1 MKRIVNALSKLR
13 SRQRAY
19 AVLALCAAT
28 AMAVRAQT
36 FTTLASFD
44 GADGAIPYAGVVQGA
59 STEPPRSAGPT
70 TKAPYSASRWGWA
83 VFPSDERLD
92 LPVLVPELS
101 PPWPDVI
108 RPSRAPTVVTV
119 RHSASLVS
127 PISDYGAAY
136 LLLADRISK

>member
-70 TKAPYSASRWGWA
+70 RQAWA
-83 VFPSDERLD
+83 VSWSDKS
-92 LPVLVPELS
+92 VSCSHSATGLS
-101 PPWPDVI
+101 ACRAETRPWP
-108 RPSRAPTVVTV
+108 
-119 RHSASLVS
+119 RHS
-127 PISDYGAAY
+127 
-136 LLLADRISK
+136 R

>member
-44 GADGAIPYAGVVQGA
+44 GADGATRGRPG
-59 STEPPRSAGPT
+59 R
-70 TKAPYSASRWGWA
+70 RWK
-83 VFPSDERLD
+83 
-92 LPVLVPELS
+92 
-101 PPWPDVI
+101 
-108 RPSRAPTVVTV
+108 
-119 RHSASLVS
+119 
-127 PISDYGAAY
+127 
-136 LLLADRISK
+136 LLRDNR